1 MTEAVEVRVTGL
13 KETLDSLKKVEGALD
28 NLTDAN
34 KTIASTIASKASVL
48 APRLT
53 GALASSIKGTSDKDK
68 IRITAGGDRVVY
80 AGVQEYGW
88 PEKNIQAQP
97 YLRPAVQDN
106 MSYIVQKYEENIQ
119 SVIKKYNLN

>member
-1 MTEAVEVRVTGL
+1 MAEAIEVTVTGL

-34 KTIASTIASKASVL
+34 RTIASTIASKASAL

-68 IRITAGGDRVVY
+68 ARITAGGDRVVY

-97 YLRPAVQDN
+97 YLRPAVQNN
-106 MSYIVQKYEENIQ
+106 MSYIVQQYEENIQ